1 MALSDARKKANAK
14 WDSAHM
20 ATLGCKIKKTQAEK
34 FKAYCESIGKT
45 SNTVLREYV
54 LSCISDEEDKAEQNG

>member
-14 WDSAHM
+14 WDSANM
-20 ATLGCKIKKTQAEK
+20 STLGCKVKKTQAER
-34 FKAYCESIGKT
+34 FKKYCESIGKT

-54 LSCISDEEDKAEQNG
+54 LSCINDVDEVSERNG